1 MRQET
6 HFSSRPDPLEITK
19 SGNGQA
25 IVRFRL
31 NITDCTTDPE
41 TPDFMAEEYSLTLPD
56 STTLADRIRANW
68 ELYTMWAVGA
78 DEEQM
83 AAIVRERR
91 NRLLRESDAVV
102 ALDRLGLP
110 IPETITSFTSVK
122 AVFEALRNATAGPW
136 AQYRQALRDI
146 PQQPGFPYEVEF
158 PTPPSD
164 TE

>member
-6 HFSSRPDPLEITK
+6 HFSSRPDPFEIVK
-19 SGNGQA
+19 AENGQA
-25 IVRFRL
+25 LVRFRL

-41 TPDFMAEEYSLTLPD
+41 APDFMAEEYTLTLTD
-56 STTLADRIRANW
+56 SATLADRIRANW
-68 ELYTMWAVGA
+68 ELYTQWAAGA
-78 DEEQM
+78 DKEQV

-91 NRLLRESDAVV
+91 NRLLRDSDAVV
-102 ALDRLGLP
+102 ALDRLGLS
-110 IPETITSFTSVK
+110 IPETITTFSSVK
-122 AVFEALRNATAGPW
+122 AVFEALRNAAVGPW

-158 PTPPSD
+158 PVPPSG